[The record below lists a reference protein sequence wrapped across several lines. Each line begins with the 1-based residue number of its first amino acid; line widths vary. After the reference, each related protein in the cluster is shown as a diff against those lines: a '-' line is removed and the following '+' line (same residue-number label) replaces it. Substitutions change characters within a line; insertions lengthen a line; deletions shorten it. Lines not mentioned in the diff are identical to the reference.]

1 MKKILKLKAMLKV
14 KQAESIIR
22 VRNYGIASR
31 ALTNTIEEIKTL
43 KEKIK
48 SEDDMAKSKQ

>member
-43 KEKIK
+43 KERIQH
-48 SEDDMAKSKQ
+48 ENDLAKSKQ